1 MDELDAATCTGN
13 ETVGDEDGNTIV
25 RLAQNYF
32 GRPLVAEKLTELAD
46 SGCVVKIAYTEFNF
60 GVDDILIGHPGIQLR
75 VLEDEPEQSMIHSK
89 YLLVEGGFDGETDQ
103 HVIFTGSP
111 NISYNALN
119 HNDEVMLRV
128 IDQDIHSQYLSNFR
142 DVWFDEN
149 AVAP

>member
-1 MDELDAATCTGN
+1 
-13 ETVGDEDGNTIV
+13 
-25 RLAQNYF
+25 
-32 GRPLVAEKLTELAD
+32 
-46 SGCVVKIAYTEFNF
+46 YTEFNF

-75 VLEDEPEQSMIHSK
+75 VLEDELEQNMIHSK

-128 IDQDIHSQYLSNFR
+128 IDQDIHSQPRCFIGLVSGGSR
-142 DVWFDEN
+142 RRCRCSAADSGMW
-149 AVAP
+149 A